1 MSPERRVTPRPTTQ
15 VTDAKIRR
23 LKTPMDVFSASERR
37 EIDNELDEQA
47 RARRRAEADASNLR
61 LG

>member
-1 MSPERRVTPRPTTQ
+1 MNAERKAGRPPTPI
-15 VTDAKIRR
+15 DAPK
-23 LKTPMDVFSASERR
+23 LKRFKSPMDVFSAGERR